1 MDIPHRDTPLNG
13 LIDAIEQQLEQ
24 IQKEHDFH
32 VAQEKIHAQLREE
45 RESQALHLQETISLF
60 KARKQSSVHYADVP
74 AGPTD
79 PSNSLITA
87 ADTEVL
93 QHRENK
99 EEVEVEEVNVTRNSF
114 NPDELESKNSELDNM
129 LNEILLSYPE
139 IKSSLDRDRNYGD
152 WSSST

>member
-60 KARKQSSVHYADVP
+60 KARKQSSVNYADVH

-79 PSNSLITA
+79 GSNSLITA

-93 QHRENK
+93 QNRENK
-99 EEVEVEEVNVTRNSF
+99 EEVNVTRNSF
-114 NPDELESKNSELDNM
+114 NPDELESKSSELDNM

-139 IKSSLDRDRNYGD
+139 IKSSLDRDRDRNYGD
-152 WSSST
+152 WSAST